1 MVLPDVGLVTVEDAE
16 SGEQLLVDTI
26 DPGFRERYSTLAEA
40 HEAALRDALA
50 RAGVDTLELAT
61 DEDLLAAVL
70 RFVALRKQRLRSP
83 LGHRLPA
90 ELRAP
95 AFA

>member
-1 MVLPDVGLVTVEDAE
+1 M
-16 SGEQLLVDTI
+16 LVDTLN
-26 DPGFRERYSTLAEA
+26 PGFRERYAALAEA
-40 HEAALRDALA
+40 HEAALRDSLA

-61 DEDLLAAVL
+61 DEDLLGAVL
-70 RFVALRKQRLRSP
+70 RFVALRRQRLRAP

-90 ELRAP
+90 TLREP